1 MKSWLPTHTRK
12 ILTISITRNLKTKN
26 QIMPLGIDLMFSA
39 KLYQLQR
46 FQQAYWCT
54 FWYFLG
60 QAKMG
65 QDLAVIC
72 CFTQIW
78 IIMMKNLG
86 FTIFY
91 CQFMYVRWT
100 ITLAKKTL
108 LEAHTNI
115 QEATIV
121 LSLLPSQK
129 KKKKGKK
136 IYDKFCPMSW
146 CPIQQLDVTK
156 IKKLKETTL

>member
-1 MKSWLPTHTRK
+1 
-12 ILTISITRNLKTKN
+12 
-26 QIMPLGIDLMFSA
+26 
-39 KLYQLQR
+39 
-46 FQQAYWCT
+46 
-54 FWYFLG
+54 
-60 QAKMG
+60 
-65 QDLAVIC
+65 
-72 CFTQIW
+72 
-78 IIMMKNLG
+78 
-86 FTIFY
+86 
-91 CQFMYVRWT
+91 MYVRWT